1 MIGHENNF
9 TRALNNPCFHPDLKH
24 GGIGDPRLQRQ
35 RIAGDKRTFYGK
47 GIDHLQRQ
55 TLSYR
60 KITWANQ
67 SSDNVTFHMG
77 KTAQFIGDFNVVADD
92 LYPRIGQ
99 AFRQFEAG

>member
-1 MIGHENNF
+1 MV
-9 TRALNNPCFHPDLKH
+9 ALVIPVSSDSASQEINA
-24 GGIGDPRLQRQ
+24 R
-35 RIAGDKRTFYGK
+35 FYGK